1 MPTVCNSHAAAQGTQ
16 FANRVGDAPVVYRQ
30 LHPQEMKAIHSL
42 SDQLAQKTGMS
53 SDKAEKLLA
62 QVAAGRVD
70 EKWSEVYQLDDA
82 SIGDDVA
89 AANELL
95 DGFAEAQGKE
105 LLKDDDVVANWFSED
120 PESDVYKDTSL
131 FSENLT
137 SGVEVNNPGG
147 YPQSEAAGPVARNP
161 EYLNFYKQNLE
172 VAVADTYQG
181 KLTAEQLSAMKAGA
195 TQSLD
200 DMVDAVKQLPE
211 VAAFAAS
218 HPVLFGKAMAK
229 AYTQMLTDNQRDTGE
244 MLALRMM
251 GKNEEAQQVG
261 AKHVGEMLTNIALGL
276 GGEAAATKAVEAI
289 GKVTKTVKGALPV
302 IDNTSLPKYTGGNGS
317 AVVEGE
323 FAGQSSAHGV
333 IGETAGS
340 SSAVIGEETVLVP
353 DMLETQSNSG
363 ATLTSSDTGNI
374 TGTVWDSIKR
384 VDAYGNYSE
393 TQLPQAYIMNVEGK
407 DLFVTPNA
415 TKHLYEE
422 LTRKVPSPNIDVG
435 GSVPTWQNPKGIIDG
450 VKDTYLPDEIRA
462 QALLSSLH
470 HGIKNIIQNNK
481 VQFNKIYVS
490 NDGWE
495 VIFSPPRKAGELPA
509 IKHARKLD

>member
-1 MPTVCNSHAAAQGTQ
+1 MV
-16 FANRVGDAPVVYRQ
+16 
-30 LHPQEMKAIHSL
+30 EM
-42 SDQLAQKTGMS
+42 
-53 SDKAEKLLA
+53 
-62 QVAAGRVD
+62 
-70 EKWSEVYQLDDA
+70 
-82 SIGDDVA
+82 
-89 AANELL
+89 
-95 DGFAEAQGKE
+95 
-105 LLKDDDVVANWFSED
+105 
-120 PESDVYKDTSL
+120 
-131 FSENLT
+131 
-137 SGVEVNNPGG
+137 
-147 YPQSEAAGPVARNP
+147 
-161 EYLNFYKQNLE
+161 
-172 VAVADTYQG
+172 
-181 KLTAEQLSAMKAGA
+181 
-195 TQSLD
+195 
-200 DMVDAVKQLPE
+200 VKQVPE
-211 VAAFAAS
+211 VAQFAAS
-218 HPVLFGKAMAK
+218 HPVLFAKAVAK
-229 AYTQMLTDNQRDTGE
+229 AYTQTLTDNQRDTGE
-244 MLALRMM
+244 ML
-251 GKNEEAQQVG
+251 
-261 AKHVGEMLTNIALGL
+261 TNVALGL
-276 GGEAAATKAVEAI
+276 TGEAAAAKAVEAA
-289 GKVTKTVKGALPV
+289 GKVAKMGKSSLSV
-302 IDNTSLPKYTGGNGS
+302 IDSKPVPKSLGGNGS
-317 AVVEGE
+317 ASVEGE
-323 FAGQSSAHGV
+323 FDGQSSAHGV

-422 LTRKVPSPNIDVG
+422 LTRKVSSPNIDVG

-495 VIFSPPRKAGELPA
+495 VIFHLLG
-509 IKHARKLD
+509 KLASFLLLSMHGNWINSWRIHEISK